1 MLTRAWRK
9 RIEECVSTAEA
20 AIPQLRLRLRPFSV
34 VLTRAWHLEALALF
48 LGPEGGQLCLRLA
61 LPVMAASPHR
71 LTAQKVLGP

>member
-1 MLTRAWRK
+1 M
-9 RIEECVSTAEA
+9 
-20 AIPQLRLRLRPFSV
+20 